1 MKMNIMI
8 FPILILLSATLL
20 SPSSYG
26 MSENDKIRHLLREIE
41 ISGYTFIRNGN
52 EYPSRKARE
61 HLEFKLK
68 RAGKK
73 IKTAGDFIRKIA
85 SRSSF
90 SGKPYYIR
98 MKSGRIIK
106 TEEWL
111 KAKLK
116 ELENRLNSR

>member
-1 MKMNIMI
+1 MKKIIMLL
-8 FPILILLSATLL
+8 PILIFLSATLL
-20 SPSSYG
+20 SSSSYA
-26 MSENDKIRHLLREIE
+26 MSENDKILHLLKEIE
-41 ISGYTFIRNGN
+41 VSGYTFIRNGN

-68 RAGKK
+68 RAGK

-111 KAKLK
+111 KAKLN
-116 ELENRLNSR
+116 ELEKRQNSK